1 MAVMKSVQI
10 MSDSSKSFE
19 GAIKTAVNRMSKS
32 VKNIRS
38 CYIQEQSVT
47 IKNNKIHKYR
57 VNLMITFEVGGKD
70 KSKKSKSK
78 SKSKP
83 QVIYTD
89 GPTDGAPDDLKVIKG
104 IGPKFE
110 GDLNSKGIYYYR
122 QIANWTGADVEMVEG
137 IIDSIPGRI
146 ERDEW
151 VKQAKKL
158 ST

>member
-19 GAIKTAVNRMSKS
+19 GAIKTAVDRMSKS

-38 CYIQEQSVT
+38 CYVQEQSVT
-47 IKNNKIHKYR
+47 IKNNKIDKYR
-57 VNLMITFEVGGKD
+57 VNLMITFEVGGKE

-83 QVIYTD
+83 KVIYTD
-89 GPTDGAPDDLKVIKG
+89 GPTDGTPDDLKVIKG

-122 QIANWTGADVEMVEG
+122 QIANWTGADV
-137 IIDSIPGRI
+137 
-146 ERDEW
+146 
-151 VKQAKKL
+151 KL
-158 ST
+158 SLIHI

>member
-19 GAIKTAVNRMSKS
+19 GAIQTAVNRMSKS

-38 CYIQEQSVT
+38 CYVQEQSVT
-47 IKNNKIHKYR
+47 IKNNKIDKYR
-57 VNLMITFEVGGKD
+57 VNLMITFEVGGKE
-70 KSKKSKSK
+70 KPKKSKSK
-78 SKSKP
+78 SKPK
-83 QVIYTD
+83 VIYTD
-89 GPTDGAPDDLKVIKG
+89 GPTDGTPDDLKVIKG

-110 GDLNSKGIYYYR
+110 GDLNCKGIYYYR
-122 QIANWTGADVEMVEG
+122 QIANWTAKDVKMVEG

-146 ERDEW
+146 QRDAW

-158 ST
+158 SK